1 MYCIFADSLFFFYNK
16 IIPTGEVIVHVGLL
30 PSYSLVTR
38 ARHKM
43 PVVPVSTLHYVH
55 SVLKNWMDF
64 VASLRVE
71 TRACDINQSI

>member
-43 PVVPVSTLHYVH
+43 PVVPVSTLH
-55 SVLKNWMDF
+55 KNWMDF
-64 VASLRVE
+64 VE
-71 TRACDINQSI
+71 YCK